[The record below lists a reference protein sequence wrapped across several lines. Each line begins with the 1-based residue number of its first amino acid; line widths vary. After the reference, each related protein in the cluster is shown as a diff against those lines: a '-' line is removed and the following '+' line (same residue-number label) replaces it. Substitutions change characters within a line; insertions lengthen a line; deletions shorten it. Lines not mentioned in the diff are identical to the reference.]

1 MSDYTGF
8 KIVLSKGDNPDN
20 FAIKQANFAPGE
32 GFNPTLQSNQAQRKS
47 PNITGAV
54 GVMLAKKALQFG
66 VANYGNLTGD
76 YRTGENI
83 SGAIELGGLVGM
95 MATGP
100 VGIAVALSSIG
111 LQIASSEIEK
121 SKKRTEVQFLRERVQ
136 TMTSGRGLK

>member
-1 MSDYTGF
+1 MNEYTGF

-20 FAIKQANFAPGE
+20 FAIKQANCSPGQ
-32 GFNPTLQSNQAQRKS
+32 GFNPTPQSNQAPGKS
-47 PNITGAV
+47 PNITGAI

-76 YRTGENI
+76 YRTEANI
-83 SGAIELGGLVGM
+83 NGAIEVGGLVGM

-100 VGIAVALSSIG
+100 IGIAVALSSIG

-121 SKKRTEVQFLRERVQ
+121 SKKRTALSFQRERVQ
-136 TMTSGRGLK
+136 TLVSGRGLE